1 MSITQIRSLFFLA
14 AMYDGLLG
22 LVALL
27 FARPVYQWFGVEPP
41 NHAGYVQFPAL
52 LLLIFAAMFV
62 RIARDP
68 VGAAAMIP
76 YGVGLKVAYCAVT
89 FWHQLTGTI
98 PSMWLPW
105 AWADL
110 GFLMLFILAQR
121 SLSPSSRPSA
131 STAAP

>member
-1 MSITQIRSLFFLA
+1 MSTTQIKSVFLLA
-14 AMYDGLLG
+14 AFYDGLLG
-22 LVALL
+22 VIALL
-27 FARPVYQWFGVEPP
+27 FAQPLYQWFGVEAP

-52 LLLIFAAMFV
+52 LLLVFAAMFV

-68 VGAAAMIP
+68 VRFADLIP
-76 YGVGLKVAYCAVT
+76 YGVGLKGAYCAVV

-110 GFLMLFILAQR
+110 GFFVLFIVADR
-121 SLSPSSRPSA
+121 SLRGRGQVSK
-131 STAAP
+131 